1 LRKVFGSELTN
12 GRTENGTH
20 MEELQLIDVAILD
33 SHPKNPR
40 VVLRQDIIDA
50 IASQLAESG
59 YQQKNAIHVRP
70 LNGRM
75 QVISGHHRTEAA
87 KKAGLDSV
95 WCWVEEMDDDSAFMA
110 LVTSNA
116 QGELDP
122 LEIGI
127 HAFEAVPEG
136 KRGRGN
142 KGDGLTA
149 YAAKI
154 GQKQPNVSNYRN
166 AGEVVSKIICQH
178 MNLSDFLEKAQ
189 HLNAI
194 HKLPQEAWQ
203 VACEWLAGSSC
214 SLSDCKAFVDRVL
227 STVEHCN
234 DDWFPVSLVVSKL
247 LETPD
252 FSASTIKKLLALAEV
267 VLLDCV
273 GEFDSLKTDFQLWC
287 IENAGGDSWNL
298 RKVEAKLAEI
308 KQAIASSQVAVESSW
323 FHGDWKDYIDAIENE
338 SINLLLTDPP
348 YGMDYRSGRRKDK
361 HSLIEND
368 GDIGDA
374 CDVLRSCVNALL
386 PKLCKDAHI
395 LVFCRWDSDGAFQA
409 ALRNCGLTVK
419 SSLIW
424 VKDNH
429 GAGDLKGGFAPK
441 HERII
446 HAIKGTPS
454 LFVREP
460 DVLECAKVATDI
472 HPTEKPVDLLARL
485 IEATTVEG
493 QFVFDPFGGVAS
505 TLVAA
510 KRCGR
515 KWAGCEISEE
525 YYKGGARRLG
535 GKS

>member
-1 LRKVFGSELTN
+1 MDAQ
-12 GRTENGTH
+12 ENGIY

-87 KKAGLDSV
+87 KKAGLNSL
-95 WCWVEEMDDDSAFMA
+95 WCWVEEMDDDAAFMA

-127 HAFEAVPEG
+127 HAFEAVPLSKG
-136 KRGRGN
+136 GRGN
-142 KGDGLTA
+142 RGGNQDS
-149 YAAKI
+149 YAKLIGKAKST
-154 GQKQPNVSNYRN
+154 VSELRS
-166 AGEVVSKIICQH
+166 AGEVIVNCSVDRTVYIG
-178 MNLSDFLEKAQ
+178 KAQ
-189 HLNAI
+189 HLAAI
-194 HKLPQEAWQ
+194 HKLPKEVWQ
-203 VACEWLAGSSC
+203 VACEWLATSNC
-214 SLSDCKAFVDRVL
+214 SVSDTKVFVDRVL
-227 STVEHCN
+227 STAEQCN
-234 DDWFPVSLVVSKL
+234 DDWFPVSLVVAKL

-252 FSASTIKKLLALAEV
+252 FSASTIKKLRALAEV

-273 GEFDSLKTDFQLWC
+273 GEFDSLKIAFQEWC
-287 IENAGGDSWNL
+287 VANAGGDSWNI

-308 KQAIASSQVAVESSW
+308 KQTIASSQVAVESSW
-323 FHGDWKDYIDAIENE
+323 FHGDWKDYIGVIENE
-338 SINLLLTDPP
+338 SVNLLLTDPP
-348 YGMDYRSGRRKDK
+348 YGMDYQSNRSKVK
-361 HSLIEND
+361 HERIEND
-368 GDIGDA
+368 GSIGDA

-386 PKLCKDAHI
+386 PKLCKDAHV

-419 SSLIW
+419 SSLVW

-446 HAIKGTPS
+446 HATKGTPS

-472 HPTEKPVDLLARL
+472 HPTEKPVDLLVRL

-510 KRCGR
+510 KRRGR

-525 YYKGGARRLG
+525 YHKEGAQRLG
-535 GKS
+535 GKL